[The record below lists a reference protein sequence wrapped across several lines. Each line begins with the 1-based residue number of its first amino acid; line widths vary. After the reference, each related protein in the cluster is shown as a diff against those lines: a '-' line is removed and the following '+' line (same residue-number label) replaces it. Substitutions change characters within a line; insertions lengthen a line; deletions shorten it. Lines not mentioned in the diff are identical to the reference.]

1 MSLSEIEQLMPRER
15 EEFIRCAALL
25 MAKTFIPRETIENTL
40 SREYSF
46 IQRKYLL
53 FEEYLALSGWRLY
66 SDRQLGIIY
75 VSNTEGYNRVSLN
88 KLTTQVLITLRLI
101 FEEKRLSGSIV
112 NVVGVTVGELL
123 DKMINEL
130 SVLSKKPVMKE
141 LKDSFK
147 MLEQHNIIY
156 RIGETYDE
164 MECRIKI
171 LPSILVAVPNDRCK
185 TVYEILKT
193 ESQEDDNEACDE
205 NSADKLALLFQ

>member
-1 MSLSEIEQLMPRER
+1 MSLLEIEQLIPRER
-15 EEFIRCAALL
+15 EEFIRCVALL

-46 IQRKYLL
+46 IQRKYPL

-66 SDRQLGIIY
+66 SDKQLGIIY
-75 VSNTEGYNRVSLN
+75 VSNAEGFNRVTLN
-88 KLTTQVLITLRLI
+88 KLTTQVLITLRLV
-101 FEEKRLSGSIV
+101 FEEKRLSGSTV

-130 SVLSKKPVMKE
+130 SVLSKKPVAKE
-141 LKDSFK
+141 LKDSFRI
-147 MLEQHNIIY
+147 LEQHNIIY

-171 LPSILVAVPNDRCK
+171 LSSILLAVPNDRCK
-185 TVYEILKT
+185 TVYEILKA
-193 ESQEDDNEACDE
+193 ESQEEDNETCDE
-205 NSADKLALLFQ
+205 NSVN